1 LNNISSIASHPQTQ
15 RSSSHQQ
22 LLPRLC
28 VAPGIEIA
36 YRIDDFCDGW
46 SQADTVMMLHGIGET
61 GDAFKAWVP
70 HFARHYR
77 VIRPDLRGFG
87 QSTPVG
93 EHDPLS
99 IAELADD
106 IAAMIDALQFH
117 RVHLVGA
124 KLGAQI
130 GLELAQRRPAWLT
143 SMTLAGVLIS
153 PGKAIGQWVEQWISL
168 VDQGGVANWA
178 RATMRGRMGNSLS
191 AEAMEWWINHMGSAP
206 ASAVKACFRML
217 PRLTEPANLEE
228 IMCPTLVIVAVEPGR
243 AGQFNQQQPVAE
255 VGRWLSRIPNSKM
268 IELAADSYHVA
279 ASHPDQCADIAYAFI
294 ASQSSKNHRITG

>member
-1 LNNISSIASHPQTQ
+1 MNNISSNSQIQ
-15 RSSSHQQ
+15 RSSAHQQ
-22 LLPRLC
+22 LLPRVR

-36 YRIDDFCDGW
+36 YRFDEFCNAW
-46 SQADTVMMLHGIGET
+46 SQADTVLMLHGIAET
-61 GDAFKAWVP
+61 GDAFKSWVP
-70 HFARHYR
+70 HFARNYR

-87 QSTPVG
+87 HSTPVG

-106 IAAMIDALQFH
+106 IVAMIEALQLG

-153 PGKAIGQWVEQWISL
+153 PQKAIGHWVEQWISL

-178 RATMRGRMGNSLS
+178 RATMPGRMGNSLS
-191 AEAMEWWINHMGSAP
+191 GEAMEWWINYMGRAP
-206 ASAVKACFRML
+206 ASAVKACFSML
-217 PRLTEPANLEE
+217 LRLTEPAHLEE
-228 IMCPTLVIVAVEPGR
+228 IVCPTMVIVAVEPSHT
-243 AGQFNQQQPVAE
+243 GQFNQQQPVAE

-268 IELAADSYHVA
+268 VELGADSYHVA
-279 ASHPDQCADIAYAFI
+279 ASHPDQCAAIAYAFI
-294 ASQSSKNHRITG
+294 ESQSSKNHGITG